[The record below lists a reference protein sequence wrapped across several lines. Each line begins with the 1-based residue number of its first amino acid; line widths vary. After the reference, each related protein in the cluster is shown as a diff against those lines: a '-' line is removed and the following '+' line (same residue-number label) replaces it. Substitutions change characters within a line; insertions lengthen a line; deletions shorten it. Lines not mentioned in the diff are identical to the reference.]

1 MKFLWPNIIFALRS
15 KAKSLAT
22 AIINDAHIITIWKKK
37 KKEICPEKSIINH
50 QMFLGLLKE
59 VLFLV
64 SLMTSPLRDWLAML
78 LMVTFNYLEGISKL
92 LYTVLKCQESVF

>member
-1 MKFLWPNIIFALRS
+1 LE
-15 KAKSLAT
+15 
-22 AIINDAHIITIWKKK
+22 KK

>member
-1 MKFLWPNIIFALRS
+1 
-15 KAKSLAT
+15 
-22 AIINDAHIITIWKKK
+22 
-37 KKEICPEKSIINH
+37 
-50 QMFLGLLKE
+50 MFLGLLKE